1 MLSRSRLLVRL
12 GCLALMFAA
21 AACQAFPGGG
31 ATPAASPQPTV
42 SVSAAVAG
50 FKSVVWARIPFCGCL
65 DGTSTD
71 NVSAALERAQLAGT
85 VKEMSPTDGWMYF
98 VVGFDPKTASR
109 EQIGAAIVAG
119 GGEVLAG
126 PP

>member
-12 GCLALMFAA
+12 GCLALVFTA

-31 ATPAASPQPTV
+31 ATPAASAQPTV
-42 SVSAAVAG
+42 SVSATVAG

-65 DGTSTD
+65 DGISTD
-71 NVSAALERAQLAGT
+71 NVSAALKRAQLAGT
-85 VKEMSPTDGWMYF
+85 VKLLNPTNGWMYF
-98 VVGFDPKTASR
+98 IVGFDPQAASP
-109 EQIGAAIVAG
+109 EQIATAIVDG
-119 GGEVLAG
+119 GGEVMAG

>member
-1 MLSRSRLLVRL
+1 MLSRARLLVRL
-12 GCLALMFAA
+12 GCLALVVAA

-31 ATPAASPQPTV
+31 ATPTASAEPTV

-65 DGTSTD
+65 DGISTD
-71 NVSAALERAQLAGT
+71 NVSAALKRAQLPGT
-85 VKEMSPTDGWMYF
+85 VKLLNPTNGWMYF
-98 VVGFDPKTASR
+98 IVGFDPQAASPA
-109 EQIGAAIVAG
+109 QIGAAIVDG